1 MRYAR
6 RTRINEWIKK
16 KKQKGKERVTNK
28 RAREFIFYIAI
39 LATCALCL
47 YLYVC
52 GRGRDRLDI
61 SYDTDKTSPT
71 FFFFF
76 FFTGK
81 ILFLRFFHLCLIN
94 RTRRIHRSTLPFAE
108 IHVSTSIYYP
118 WAKKFSIGRKCTKLF
133 KISEILPNFFVYF
146 KQRYFTREI
155 SVVFKYL
162 FESAFVRRLF
172 ATKRMEP
179 R

>member
-1 MRYAR
+1 MPYAYTSMCVVVVGTVLIF
-6 RTRINEWIKK
+6 RTIPIK
-16 KKQKGKERVTNK
+16 RHP
-28 RAREFIFYIAI
+28 
-39 LATCALCL
+39 L
-47 YLYVC
+47 
-52 GRGRDRLDI
+52 
-61 SYDTDKTSPT
+61 
-71 FFFFF
+71 FFFF